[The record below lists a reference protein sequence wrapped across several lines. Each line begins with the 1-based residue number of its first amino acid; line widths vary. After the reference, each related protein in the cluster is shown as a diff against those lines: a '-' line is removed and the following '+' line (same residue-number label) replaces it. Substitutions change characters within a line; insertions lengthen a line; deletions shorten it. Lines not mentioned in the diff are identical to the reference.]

1 MRIGLMS
8 DSHGKTRLLNRGIQ
22 IVLKLEAQAI
32 VHCGDICCLEG
43 LRLLRR
49 AGVPAW
55 LVAGNM
61 DRDLLQRLDASSQGS
76 TVTYWHSTVEVPIE
90 NDTYLIA
97 THGDNEELLAEL
109 IRGEQFPYVCHG
121 HTHHAR
127 DVRQGQTRII
137 CPGALAGPRHPHVPT
152 VALLD
157 TIADTVEFYD
167 IAQPDR
173 PIGIEP

>member
-8 DSHGKTRLLNRGIQ
+8 DSHGKTRLLERAIE
-22 IVLKLEAQAI
+22 IVLGLKAEAI
-32 VHCGDICCLEG
+32 VHCGDICSMES
-43 LRLLRR
+43 LRLLRG

-61 DRDLLQRLDASSQGS
+61 DRDMRHRLDASAQGS

-97 THGDNEELLAEL
+97 THGDNEDLLAEL
-109 IRGEQFPYVCHG
+109 IRGEQFPYICHG

-137 CPGALAGPRHPHVPT
+137 CPGALAGPRHPHFPT

-157 TIADTVEFYD
+157 TVADTVEFYD
-167 IAQPDR
+167 VAQPDR
-173 PIGIEP
+173 PIGISE

>member
-1 MRIGLMS
+1 MKFVDWKFETGSTPR
-8 DSHGKTRLLNRGIQ
+8 HTRPSWRRREHPVRKWLLTMKPG
-22 IVLKLEAQAI
+22 
-32 VHCGDICCLEG
+32 
-43 LRLLRR
+43 R

-61 DRDLLQRLDASSQGS
+61 DRDLLQRLDAATQGS

-90 NDTYLIA
+90 NDTYLVA

-157 TIADTVEFYD
+157 TVADTVEFYD
-167 IAQPDR
+167 VAQPDR